1 MEKPESS
8 WVILSTLNLD
18 DIEEAVQEAYHRDGS
33 VHLRENRWVFSKID
47 LEKASAG
54 AERTLC

>member
-18 DIEEAVQEAYHRDGS
+18 DIEEAVQEAYHGWFR
-33 VHLRENRWVFSKID
+33 
-47 LEKASAG
+47 
-54 AERTLC
+54 

>member
-1 MEKPESS
+1 MEKPEGS

-33 VHLRENRWVFSKID
+33 GGPPRKPMGIFKD
-47 LEKASAG
+47 
-54 AERTLC
+54 